1 MAIILLTDKTGQY
14 SPMFYSIFMQLFLFH
29 TCSCQSFIAV
39 ILQNW
44 QKEEIDFIYKVVPIQ
59 SREYITV
66 QHGKHAYEATHLQGQ

>member
-1 MAIILLTDKTGQY
+1 MAISLLTGRY
-14 SPMFYSIFMQLFLFH
+14 SPMFYSICMQFLFH

-66 QHGKHAYEATHLQGQ
+66 QHGKHAYEAT